1 MKRPLFFSLLLITCI
16 AAGCRKEP
24 PLIVDQSSKSAD
36 DFPAEVA
43 LKWVS
48 LERNMVWTTPGFTP
62 PVAARAYA
70 YANLALYESILPG
83 LPQNKSL
90 LLQLDAHPQL
100 PATQANLE
108 YFWPAAA
115 NAAMAQMMRGMF
127 STANG
132 VKIHRIDSLESALN
146 QKFATETSNEVL
158 QRSADFGKS
167 VAAVIYQWS
176 KTDKGDE
183 GYLRNFP
190 GSYIPPSGE
199 GMWVQTDN
207 NRAMQ
212 PYWGDNR
219 PFRAESVS
227 GSVMPPPLAFS
238 TDHNSDFYKEALEVF
253 TTVNNASPEQKEIA
267 EFWACDPGKSST
279 PAGHSFSIMAQVLEK
294 KNVSLGTAAEAFAKL
309 GVALNDAF
317 ICCWR
322 DKFRYNVMRPV
333 SYINQ
338 YIDASWKPLLST
350 PPFPE
355 YASGHSVQSAA
366 AAAIMAAYFGNE
378 FTFEDHTNDAKG
390 MKPRKFDRFSDF
402 AVEAGM
408 SRMYGGIHYRKG
420 MEEGIKE
427 GNRIGKVYSDIQLH

>member
-1 MKRPLFFSLLLITCI
+1 MKRHLFFALLLITCFI
-16 AAGCRKEP
+16 AGCRKDP
-24 PLIVDQSSKSAD
+24 VIVDQFSKTAND
-36 DFPAEVA
+36 YTGEVA
-43 LKWVS
+43 FKWVS
-48 LERNMVWTTPGFTP
+48 LQRDMVWTTPGFTP

-70 YANLALYESILPG
+70 YTNLALYESILPG

-90 LLQLDAHPQL
+90 LQQLDAHPQL
-100 PATQANLE
+100 PVAQTNQE

-115 NAAMAQMMRGMF
+115 NAAMAEIMRGMF
-127 STANG
+127 KTANG
-132 VKIHRIDSLESALN
+132 VKIQRIDSLENALN
-146 QKFATETSNEVL
+146 QKFATESSSEVL
-158 QRSADFGKS
+158 KRSADFGRS
-167 VAAVIYQWS
+167 IASAIYQWS
-176 KTDKGDE
+176 RTDKGDE

-190 GSYIPPSGE
+190 ASYSPPMGD

-207 NRAMQ
+207 SKALQ
-212 PYWGDNR
+212 PYWGENR
-219 PFRAESVS
+219 PFRSEAIS
-227 GSVMPPPLAFS
+227 GSKMPAPLMFS
-238 TDHNSDFYKEALEVF
+238 TDQNSEFYKEALEVY
-253 TTVNNASPEQKEIA
+253 TTVNNASAEQKEIA
-267 EFWACDPGKSST
+267 EFWSCDPGKSST
-279 PAGHSFSIMAQVLEK
+279 PAGHSFSIMSQVLEK
-294 KNVSLGTAAEAFAKL
+294 KNASLGMAAEAFAKL

-322 DKFRYNVMRPV
+322 DKFRYNLIRPV

-338 YIDASWKPLLST
+338 NIDANWKPLLST

-366 AAAIMAAYFGNE
+366 AATIMASYFGNE
-378 FTFEDHTNDAKG
+378 LTFEDHTNDVKG

-427 GNRIGKVYSDIQLH
+427 GNRIGKVYSDIRLH